1 MANYDTSKLNL
12 RSQSIAGRQ
21 TWLYEDTGP
30 VTDVVASGFV
40 TDAKQKGMKVN
51 DAVEYID
58 TSRNIR
64 YGMRVSQVQDTGA
77 TTGTLDGQVIV
88 GDTS

>member
-1 MANYDTSKLNL
+1 MANYDSAKLNL
-12 RSQSIAGRQ
+12 RSQSVAGRK

-30 VTDVVASGFV
+30 VADVIASGFV
-40 TDAKQKGMKVN
+40 TDAKQKGMSVN

-58 TSRNIR
+58 TSRGIR
-64 YGMRVSQVQDTGA
+64 YGLKVSAVQDTGA

>member
-1 MANYDTSKLNL
+1 MADYQSSKFNL
-12 RSQSIAGRQ
+12 VTQSIAGRKA
-21 TWLYEDTGP
+21 WRYEDTGP
-30 VTDVVASGFV
+30 IGDVIASGFV
-40 TDAKQKGMKVN
+40 ADGKAKGIAVN

-64 YGMRVSQVQDTGA
+64 YGLRVSNVQDTGG
-77 TTGTLDGQVIV
+77 TTGTLDGQVIL